1 MVRTTGRIEMKR
13 DKLLDEAKN
22 LVNGPRARDYGDAYE
37 NHERVA
43 QLWSTILGQ
52 DVSVSQV
59 YQCLMA
65 LKLARL
71 IVSPTHTDSW
81 VDIAGY
87 ASLGG
92 EIDGKGK

>member
-1 MVRTTGRIEMKR
+1 MKR

-22 LVNGPRARDYGDAYE
+22 LVNGPRAKDYGDAYE

-43 QLWSTILGQ
+43 QLWGTILGQ

-59 YQCLMA
+59 CQCLIA

>member
-1 MVRTTGRIEMKR
+1 MKR

>member
-1 MVRTTGRIEMKR
+1 MKR
-13 DKLLDEAKN
+13 DKLLDSAKD

-43 QLWSTILGQ
+43 RLWSVIL
-52 DVSVSQV
+52 DKEVTVPQV
-59 YQCLMA
+59 YQCLTA

-71 IVSPTHTDSW
+71 IVTPTHFDSW
-81 VDIAGY
+81 RDIAGY

-92 EIDGKGK
+92 ERDGKRK

>member
-1 MVRTTGRIEMKR
+1 MKR

-43 QLWSTILGQ
+43 QLWGTILGQ

>member
-1 MVRTTGRIEMKR
+1 MKR

-92 EIDGKGK
+92 EKDGKGK

>member
-1 MVRTTGRIEMKR
+1 MKR
-13 DKLLDEAKN
+13 DKLLDTAKN
-22 LVNGPRARDYGDAYE
+22 LVNGPRAEDYGDAYE

-43 QLWSTILGQ
+43 QLWGTILGQ

>member
-1 MVRTTGRIEMKR
+1 MKR

-22 LVNGPRARDYGDAYE
+22 LVNGPRAKDYGDAYE

-43 QLWSTILGQ
+43 QLWGTILGQ

>member
-1 MVRTTGRIEMKR
+1 MKR
-13 DKLLDEAKN
+13 DKLLDTAKG
-22 LVNGPRARDYGDAYE
+22 LVNGSRAKDYGDAYE

-43 QLWSTILGQ
+43 KLWSVIL
-52 DVSVSQV
+52 DKEVSVSQV
-59 YQCLMA
+59 YQCLTA

-71 IVSPTHTDSW
+71 IVTPTHEDSW

-92 EIDGKGK
+92 EVDGKGK

>member
-1 MVRTTGRIEMKR
+1 MKR

-22 LVNGPRARDYGDAYE
+22 LVNGPRAKDYGDAYE

-43 QLWSTILGQ
+43 QLWGTILGQ

-92 EIDGKGK
+92 EIKDD

>member
-1 MVRTTGRIEMKR
+1 MKR

-22 LVNGPRARDYGDAYE
+22 LVNGPRAKDYGDAYE

-43 QLWSTILGQ
+43 QLWGTILGQ

-59 YQCLMA
+59 YQCLIA

-92 EIDGKGK
+92 EIKDD

>member
-1 MVRTTGRIEMKR
+1 MKR

-43 QLWSTILGQ
+43 QLWGTILGQ

-92 EIDGKGK
+92 EIKDD